1 MNSIESTK
9 YRKHLEEGGVPSQQA
24 QAHADALGE
33 VLQNFK
39 ETLATKDWVR
49 DEISR
54 QLQELKFDMV
64 KWMITLFITLFLAQT
79 GVTIGAVIALIRYMP
94 H

>member
-1 MNSIESTK
+1 MNSIESAK
-9 YRKHLEEGGVPSQQA
+9 YRKHLEEGGVPPQQA

-33 VLQNFK
+33 VLENIP
-39 ETLATKDWVR
+39 TKDWVR

-64 KWMITLFITLFLAQT
+64 KWMITLFIALFLAQT
-79 GVTIGAVIALIRYMP
+79 GVTIGAVVALIRYLP
-94 H
+94 R

>member
-24 QAHADALGE
+24 QAHADARGE
-33 VLQNFK
+33 VLENMPS
-39 ETLATKDWVR
+39 KDWVR
-49 DEISR
+49 SEISG

-64 KWMITLFITLFLAQT
+64 KWMITLFITLFLVQT